1 MSEMVRGQRGELTT
15 STAPSPEEKNRGEAR
30 AIWQKATAGNVR

>member
-1 MSEMVRGQRGELTT
+1 MSEMVRGQRGELT